1 MNFYEGTKIIF
12 KKGKE
17 KKKNSIRLKFREN
30 WSEYFKKEKK
40 KTILVKV
47 KALYMTFYTLYCIA
61 HKGYKQINRMK

>member
-40 KTILVKV
+40 NHFSQGKGTLHDF
-47 KALYMTFYTLYCIA
+47 LHSLLYCT
-61 HKGYKQINRMK
+61 